1 MKRNFSNIHRIFRN
15 ELNSPSAFIKR
26 KREYVE
32 FLQKTIEQESGMF
45 FDIEELSELLLS
57 LCRSNDFDVI
67 KSQVDIMF
75 LDENKVLKWI
85 KEKLIPNTV
94 IISIDDEDLIRLLI
108 FCIEITYQ
116 MFTGGTRATVTQ
128 KGFRERRRTFESIL
142 ADQFIGKLGEIMVK
156 KFLESNYPTKIE
168 LDWDISTQ
176 IDKYRNDIINAK
188 KKVSIKTSP
197 SLAGIWAEADIGY
210 DYGITVKCSIPQPPI
225 IQFFI
230 EVCGFSKLLDFAEAK
245 IPHSD
250 NQFREYLEGLR
261 NRIKNYKCGEI
272 QTKLKGFICG
282 YFKTSEYKPIQEGE
296 NLPYLG
302 KVRETR
308 YLVPIN
314 RLKYTKEDWETFLE
328 EIDLLIKKS

>member
-1 MKRNFSNIHRIFRN
+1 MKRKILNIHPLLKSEF
-15 ELNSPSAFIKR
+15 NSPSAFK
-26 KREYVE
+26 KRERDYVK
-32 FLQKTIEQESGMF
+32 FLKEIIERESGII
-45 FDIEELSELLLS
+45 FDVEELSELLLS
-57 LCRSNDFDVI
+57 VCRSNDFEI
-67 KSQVDIMF
+67 ITTQRNRTF
-75 LDENKVLKWI
+75 LKEDKVLKWV

-94 IISIDDEDLIRLLI
+94 IASIDDEDLIRLLI

-116 MFTGGTRATVTQ
+116 MFSGGTRATVTQ

-142 ADQFIGKLGEIMVK
+142 ADQFVGKLGEVMIK
-156 KFLESNYPTKIE
+156 KFLEKNFPTKIE
-168 LDWDISTQ
+168 LDWDISLQ
-176 IDKYRNDIINAK
+176 IEKYRNDIINAK

-225 IQFFI
+225 LQFFI
-230 EVCGFSKLLDFAEAK
+230 EVCGFSKLLDFADSK

-250 NQFREYLEGLR
+250 GRFRNYLKEMR
-261 NRIKNYKCGEI
+261 NRIKEYKCGEM

-282 YFKTSEYKPIQEGE
+282 YFKTSEYTPIREGE

-302 KVRETR
+302 RVRESR

-314 RLKYTKEDWETFLE
+314 KLKYTKEAWNIFLKETG
-328 EIDLLIKKS
+328 LL